1 MIHFDGRMWSDGD
14 IRVFI
19 YLSYLFCFLYVV
31 KFAATHLQNMGV
43 GIELWTILMVC
54 PFSNLS
60 R

>member
-43 GIELWTILMVC
+43 GIAL
-54 PFSNLS
+54 
-60 R
+60 